1 MSIRPE
7 DFSSDHPPVRPM
19 GTECEYNQQLIP
31 GGVVTSAHFLNNE
44 TLRNCGI
51 RIQNGYVGEKYG
63 AGKVYPDVGH
73 LEFNSRES
81 MGPASAAVEDLNGI
95 EHLSNIVN
103 ASGYLHKGIY
113 RLSGTYIPNGL
124 IEGGG
129 RDSRGRTSGYHES
142 YLFPRHLEYSDAF
155 THLLPSASAFQV
167 WSRGGTLRHEGF
179 VFAQKVWGNGGD
191 PVEHSL
197 QRRTSHGNRPMITV
211 PPITSDSDTLGDPL
225 WARAEVRM
233 PDPGL
238 SLVNRFLGFANMS
251 LTLRLIEQAD
261 RLELT
266 RERLANICLAD
277 PVAAAKAYAG
287 DLTLQV
293 TAETIDGRRFN
304 ALNGQESMLDLF
316 ESLQAHVPLPEDEK
330 IAIAG
335 IRSVVDALR
344 TSQPAQAEYSG
355 MAKLRVEFAAKHQF
369 ISQDRPQADI
379 KAASKVA
386 MQRNIEWSRVLP
398 VGPGLRYW
406 QRVASRDPLAAKV
419 HELAA
424 TAGASKRSTRRAR
437 IVDDPDGKNR
447 VVNWSYY
454 DDEGGARRSLGSP
467 AGD

>member
-7 DFSSDHPPVRPM
+7 DFSSEHPPVRPM

-31 GGVVTSAHFLNNE
+31 GGVVTSAHFLNNQ

-81 MGPASAAVEDLNGI
+81 MGPASAALEDLKGI
-95 EHLSNIVN
+95 VHLSNIVN
-103 ASGYLHKGIY
+103 ATGYLHKGIY

-142 YLFPRHLEYSDAF
+142 YLFPRSLEYSDAF

-179 VFAQKVWGNGGD
+179 VFSQKVWGNGGD
-191 PVEHSL
+191 PIEHSL
-197 QRRTSHGNRPMITV
+197 QRRTSHGNKPMITV
-211 PPITSDSDTLGDPL
+211 PPITSDSDTLGNPL
-225 WARAEVRM
+225 WARAEIRM

-238 SLVNRFLGFANMS
+238 SLVNRFLSFANVS
-251 LTLRLIEQAD
+251 LALRLVEQAE
-261 RLELT
+261 RLQLT

-287 DLTLQV
+287 DLTLKV
-293 TAETIDGRRFN
+293 TAETIDGRRLT
-304 ALNGQESMLDLF
+304 ALNGQEGMLDLF
-316 ESLQAHVPLPEDEK
+316 ESLQAEVALPEDEK

-335 IRSVVDALR
+335 IRGVIDALR
-344 TSQPAQAEYSG
+344 ASRPAQAEY
-355 MAKLRVEFAAKHQF
+355 ANLARLRVEFAPKHQF
-369 ISQDRPQADI
+369 ISKDRPQTDI
-379 KAASKVA
+379 KASSKVA
-386 MQRNIEWSRVLP
+386 MHRNIEWSRVLP

-406 QRVASRDPLAAKV
+406 RTVEAQDPFAAQV
-419 HELAA
+419 RELAV
-424 TAGASKRSTRRAR
+424 TAGVSKRSTRRAG
-437 IVDDPDGKNR
+437 IIDDPNSKR
-447 VVNWSYY
+447 LVANWSYY
-454 DDEGGARRSLGSP
+454 NDATGARRSLGSP